1 MKLLLSAMVSGLA
14 RLCMGL
20 DPDAPGIQEKKEM
33 MMMIIRTWKFPWIK
47 FVEIDFGND
56 GDR

>member
-1 MKLLLSAMVSGLA
+1 MVSGLA